1 LHGEIERDVRAFI
14 TDNFLFRDDRQALAD
29 DESLLEAG
37 LIDSMGILELVAFLE
52 GRFGL
57 HVADSEIVPANMD
70 SVRSIAG
77 YVTGKLAVA
86 NAA

>member
-1 LHGEIERDVRAFI
+1 MHGEIERDVRAFI
-14 TDNFLFRDDRQALAD
+14 TDNFL
-29 DESLLEAG
+29 LLEAG